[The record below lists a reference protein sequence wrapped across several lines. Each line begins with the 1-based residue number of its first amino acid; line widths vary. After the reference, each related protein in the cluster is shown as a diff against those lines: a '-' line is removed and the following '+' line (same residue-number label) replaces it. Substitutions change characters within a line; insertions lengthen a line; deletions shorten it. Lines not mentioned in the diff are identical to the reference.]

1 MRNLE
6 PPDIS
11 ILAGISP
18 TPFPALRGFPAP
30 MLERTAAGLE
40 SCTLQRVLAR
50 PARSA
55 GRRHRNLHTGFWQHG
70 ASAIELSSL
79 WPQFPRASD
88 IYPADVVSPIQPS
101 FVASAFL
108 LDFLYPSGARELLR
122 QLSPFVTRPRDV
134 RKPSRRS
141 VEARF
146 SSSFPPNHVV
156 AKDSSDAQT
165 SAQAVTDGEQIP
177 EQPQP
182 LGEDEMEAGR
192 LRDLAADSV
201 GVSTA
206 IEPAEN
212 QDTVMSSQEQQP
224 LPSTGAGLAELLSKP
239 NEERYTDVWNSYVLL
254 DDQMRKSFRPRVAI
268 YLSES
273 RSSLEVRR
281 VYTLLGD
288 MPVQDWDNGSLAA
301 LVLTLIRLGNV
312 TAAMDKFMLGMES
325 RGLVGGLDHLLT
337 EAVETKQWK
346 AMLTTWLA
354 YYEFCK
360 QEGGEVGINISSMDC
375 LSDVRDL
382 GHLYISFELYLATD
396 GAEDEVDIQTSSIS
410 AKGLRSLRRRF
421 ATRALEQPCH
431 PAQAAIILKSHRS
444 TRLYHEYLFRMIA
457 RWRAKQESKS
467 DLALLKPIYQ
477 TFRQIPGAR
486 PHVGLLRGM
495 FDTYYP
501 DDHTG
506 IEQLYGD
513 WIHYHGSL
521 DSRGYEQFLKY
532 YAKLGQIEKVQRL
545 WTHWITSVPDALEQP
560 GAFRSILNVYAQV
573 GDPDALERQ
582 IHFLSTQFGFKP
594 DTVCWNM
601 LLKSYVKAEDFEKA
615 LQLFETIRHEG
626 TPNSFTYTHAL
637 TVAAKQGDLQTAL
650 ALINVAQEEAIPFSG
665 EMAFTLVW
673 MYCQRDELAAAERVC
688 IELTE
693 RGRAG
698 TKAWN
703 TLLHYY
709 GMRGRL
715 AKCYTLFEAMRAR
728 AVPWDSETFEFLLQA
743 MVRRGQVQPAY
754 DFLRRTHEQGLF
766 ALRPEHFTAVVSRPW
781 LLRPSLIQALKA
793 LMEKTAVLP
802 TFAMRVAEL
811 QAAQTHK
818 LHSAYA
824 RSLRIGLVDSLR
836 ELLSAEAVSEDEGS
850 ASLTPTPKVFA
861 DVRGWKRQ
869 NQSIGRAVMLL
880 IAARDFDTAEN
891 FVAAYMELSQN
902 HDVEYFDFN
911 VISALM
917 EGLLNMGAYKDVHA
931 LWEKAWSR
939 ALILGQ
945 LPGENGIRPSHE
957 YALCRMVTIMIE
969 NFKAQEDGV
978 GLLECIKQLESKG
991 FKLTS
996 RPWNAVIQELS
1007 RMGLWEAAMEWC
1019 ERLLMPQWKGW
1030 HRTQVRARGRY
1041 MIRNQ
1046 RLLQPT
1052 RKVVLTLQAEWLRR
1066 REFGAWSSDIAR
1078 QLDEVPSRFPRL
1090 HRAFT
1095 MSGTTVR
1102 PKLLREGQVVL
1113 KKSLDRWFKKMSPQ
1127 QKRALHDQ
1135 LGKSWRLMTLAEAKG
1150 GFPVSQNWSPEQKE
1164 FLFDLVQEELADED
1178 TTTGYPST
1186 NSEGISDESR
1196 SLSRTD
1202 PESHVADGDQR
1213 SFVPEPSKRR
1223 RDVEFPGRFQQKNT
1237 GLSSDATA
1245 VPTEAR
1251 R

>member
-1 MRNLE
+1 
-6 PPDIS
+6 
-11 ILAGISP
+11 
-18 TPFPALRGFPAP
+18 

-134 RKPSRRS
+134 RKPSRRAL
-141 VEARF
+141 EARF
-146 SSSFPPNHVV
+146 SSSLPPSHVV
-156 AKDSSDAQT
+156 ANDSSDAQT
-165 SAQAVTDGEQIP
+165 SAHVLTDGAQIP
-177 EQPQP
+177 EQPQA
-182 LGEDEMEAGR
+182 LGEDGTEAAG
-192 LRDLAADSV
+192 LRDLAGDSV

-206 IEPAEN
+206 IEPAESH
-212 QDTVMSSQEQQP
+212 DTVMSSQKQQSS
-224 LPSTGAGLAELLSKP
+224 PSTGDGLAELLSKP
-239 NEERYTDVWNSYVLL
+239 NEGRYVDVWNSYVLL
-254 DDQMRKSFRPRVAI
+254 DDQMRKSFVRQVAV

-273 RSSLEVRR
+273 HGSLEVRR

-288 MPVQDWDNGSLAA
+288 MPVQDWDHDSLAA
-301 LVLTLIRLGNV
+301 LVLTHIRLGNV
-312 TAAMDKFMLGMES
+312 SVAMDKFMLGIES
-325 RGLVGGLDHLLT
+325 RGLLGGLDHLVT
-337 EAVETKQWK
+337 ETVATKQWK
-346 AMLTTWLA
+346 AMLTIWLA
-354 YYEFCK
+354 YYGFCK
-360 QEGGEVGINISSMDC
+360 QKNRETGINVSALDC
-375 LSDVRDL
+375 LSGIRDL
-382 GHLYISFELYLATD
+382 GRLYISFEQYLATN
-396 GAEDEVDIQTSSIS
+396 GVEDEVDIQTSSIS

-421 ATRALEQPCH
+421 ATKALEQPCH
-431 PAQAAIILKSHRS
+431 PAQAAIILKSHGS

-467 DLALLKPIYQ
+467 DLALLRPIYQ
-477 TFRQIPGAR
+477 AFRRIPGAR

-501 DDHTG
+501 DDHGG
-506 IEQLYGD
+506 IEQLYED
-513 WIHYHGSL
+513 WVHYHGSL

-532 YAKLGQIEKVQRL
+532 YAKLGQVEKVQRL

-573 GDPDALERQ
+573 GDPEALERQ
-582 IHFLSTQFGFKP
+582 INLFSTQYGFEP
-594 DTVCWNM
+594 DTICWNM

-615 LQLFETIRHEG
+615 LQLFETIRREG

-650 ALINVAQEEAIPFSG
+650 ALLNMAQEDAIPFSG

-673 MYCQRDELAAAERVC
+673 MYCQRDELAAAARVC
-688 IELTE
+688 LELTE
-693 RGRAG
+693 RGSAG

-709 GMRGRL
+709 GMQGRL
-715 AKCYTLFEAMRAR
+715 AKCYTLFETMRAQ
-728 AVPWDSETFEFLLQA
+728 AVPWDSESFEFLLQA

-754 DFLRRTHEQGLF
+754 DFLRKTHEQGLF

-781 LLRPSLIQALKA
+781 LLSPSLIEALKA

-802 TFAMRVAEL
+802 TFTMRVAEL

-836 ELLSAEAVSEDEGS
+836 ELLSAKEASEDEGS
-850 ASLTPTPKVFA
+850 ASLTPTVKAFA

-869 NQSIGRAVMLL
+869 TQSIGRAVMLL
-880 IAARDFDTAEN
+880 IEARDFNTAEN

-902 HDVEYFDFN
+902 HDVEDFDFN

-945 LPGENGIRPSHE
+945 LPDENGIRPSHQ
-957 YALCRMVTIMIE
+957 YALCRMVNIMIE
-969 NFKAQEDGV
+969 TFKAQEDGV
-978 GLLECIKQLESKG
+978 GLLECIKQVESKG

-996 RPWNAVIQELS
+996 RPWNVAIQELS

-1030 HRTQVRARGRY
+1030 HRTRVRTHGRY
-1041 MIRNQ
+1041 MVRNQ
-1046 RLLQPT
+1046 RILQPT
-1052 RKVVLTLQAEWLRR
+1052 RKVVLTLQVEWLKR
-1066 REFGAWSSDIAR
+1066 RELGAWSSDISR

-1095 MSGTTVR
+1095 KISATTVG
-1102 PKLLREGQVVL
+1102 PKLLLEGQVVL
-1113 KKSLDRWFKKMSPQ
+1113 KKSLDRWFKKMSPP

-1135 LGKSWRLMTLAEAKG
+1135 LGKSWRLMTLAEARG

-1178 TTTGYPST
+1178 TTAEYPSS
-1186 NSEGISDESR
+1186 NIEGISDESW

-1202 PESHVADGDQR
+1202 PESYPADGDQR
-1213 SFVPEPSKRR
+1213 TFVPETSKRR
-1223 RDVEFPGRFQQKNT
+1223 RDVEFPNRFQKRNA